1 MKNDRSVVRQA
12 SWSPRWATRALDAL
26 ALWGAIKSSAVDTMP
41 MSDYVTPGS
50 VDEPLARPSV
60 APLRRPKGTDERAPR
75 GRNMPTLGL
84 APLAL
89 SVGEIRQL
97 GAPS

>member
-1 MKNDRSVVRQA
+1 MKNDGPVVQQA
-12 SWSPRWATRALDAL
+12 SWSRRWATRAVDAL

-50 VDEPLARPSV
+50 VDEPLAETSV
-60 APLRRPKGTDERAPR
+60 TPLRRPKGTAERASQ

-89 SVGEIRQL
+89 SVARS
-97 GAPS
+97 AN